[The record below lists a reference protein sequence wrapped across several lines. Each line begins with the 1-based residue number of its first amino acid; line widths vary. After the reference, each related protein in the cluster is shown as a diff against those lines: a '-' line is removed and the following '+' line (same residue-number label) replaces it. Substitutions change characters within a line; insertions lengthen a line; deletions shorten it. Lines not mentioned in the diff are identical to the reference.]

1 LPGAVIAQRRPEAA
15 TTENEWDQK
24 EMSFTEH
31 LRELRHRLIVSLVTI
46 GALALGLF
54 WPSQFAIL
62 WMKQAYLPATIAL
75 HAFAPTDVIFTEFK
89 FSIYGAIVL
98 GLPVVL
104 YQAWLFVVPAI
115 NPRTRRAVYAYV
127 APSVF
132 LAALGLLFCHFFII
146 HRVIW
151 ALIAITGQVAESTFG
166 IEPTMNLILLT
177 FLAFALVFQTP
188 MVMVALARIGLVN
201 VALLRRYRRFA
212 AMGILLLGGIAAP
225 DASPVTML
233 LIAGPMYLLYE
244 VSIWII
250 VLLEKSW
257 RRQSRAH

>member
-1 LPGAVIAQRRPEAA
+1 VIAERRPEVER
-15 TTENEWDQK
+15 TESEWDQK
-24 EMSFTEH
+24 EMPFTEH
-31 LRELRHRLIVSLVTI
+31 LRELRHRLIVSLVTV
-46 GALALGLF
+46 GVLALGLF

-62 WMKQAYLPATIAL
+62 WMKNEYLPKTIAL

-98 GLPVVL
+98 GLPVLV

-115 NPRTRRAVYAYV
+115 NPKTRRVVYAYV
-127 APSVF
+127 APSVV
-132 LAALGLLFCHFFII
+132 LAAAGIAFCHFFII
-146 HRVIW
+146 HRVIG

-166 IEPTMNLILLT
+166 VAPTMNLILLT

-201 VALLRRYRRFA
+201 VKMLRTYRRYA
-212 AMGILLLGGIAAP
+212 AMGILLLGGLAAP

-233 LIAGPMYLLYE
+233 LIAVPMYLLYE
-244 VSIWII
+244 ISIWII

-257 RRQSRAH
+257 RRQARTY

>member
-1 LPGAVIAQRRPEAA
+1 MIAERRPEVER
-15 TTENEWDQK
+15 TESEWDQK
-24 EMSFTEH
+24 EMPFTEH
-31 LRELRHRLIVSLVTI
+31 LRELRHRLIVSLVTV
-46 GALALGLF
+46 GVLALGLF

-62 WMKQAYLPATIAL
+62 WMKNEYLPKTIAL

-98 GLPVVL
+98 GLPVLV

-115 NPRTRRAVYAYV
+115 NPKTRRVVYAYV
-127 APSVF
+127 APSVV
-132 LAALGLLFCHFFII
+132 LAAAGIAFCHFFII
-146 HRVIW
+146 HRVIG

-166 IEPTMNLILLT
+166 VAPTMNLILLT

-201 VALLRRYRRFA
+201 VKMLRTYRRYA
-212 AMGILLLGGIAAP
+212 AMGILLLGGLAAP

-233 LIAGPMYLLYE
+233 LIAVPMYLLYE
-244 VSIWII
+244 ISIWII

-257 RRQSRAH
+257 RRQARTY

>member
-1 LPGAVIAQRRPEAA
+1 VIAERQPDTG
-15 TTENEWDQK
+15 TTEPEWDQK

-31 LRELRHRLIVSLVTI
+31 LRELRNRLIVSLVTV
-46 GALALGLF
+46 GVLALVLF
-54 WPSQFAIL
+54 WPSQFVIM
-62 WMKQAYLPATIAL
+62 WMKATYLPKTIAL

-98 GLPVVL
+98 GLPVLL
-104 YQAWLFVVPAI
+104 YQAWMFIVPAI
-115 NPRTRRAVYAYV
+115 HPRTRRAVYGYV
-127 APSVF
+127 APSVL
-132 LAALGLLFCHFFII
+132 LAIAGLLFCHFFII

-188 MVMVALARIGLVN
+188 MVMIALARIGLVN
-201 VALLRRYRRFA
+201 VPMLRRYRRFA
-212 AMGILLLGGIAAP
+212 AMGILLLGGLAAP

-233 LIAGPMYLLYE
+233 LIAVPMYALYE
-244 VSIWII
+244 VSIWLI

-257 RRQSRAH
+257 RRDAGAY

>member
-1 LPGAVIAQRRPEAA
+1 LIAERPPEADP
-15 TTENEWDQK
+15 TESGWDQK
-24 EMSFTEH
+24 EMPFTEH
-31 LRELRHRLIVSLVTI
+31 LRELRHRLIVSLVTV
-46 GALALGLF
+46 GVLALGLF

-62 WMKQAYLPATIAL
+62 WMKDEYLPKTIAL

-89 FSIYGAIVL
+89 FSIYGALVL
-98 GLPVVL
+98 GLPVLL

-115 NPRTRRAVYAYV
+115 NPKTRRVVYAYV
-127 APSVF
+127 APSVL
-132 LAALGLLFCHFFII
+132 LAAAGIAFCHFFII
-146 HRVIW
+146 HRVIG

-166 IEPTMNLILLT
+166 VAPTMNLLLLT

-188 MVMVALARIGLVN
+188 MVMVALARIGIVN
-201 VALLRRYRRFA
+201 VKMLRTYRRYA
-212 AMGILLLGGIAAP
+212 AMGILLVGGLAAP

-233 LIAGPMYLLYE
+233 LIAVPMYLLYE

-257 RRQSRAH
+257 RRQSRSY